1 MIQINCTQLQSVV
14 TAAPDS
20 AQPYQRRSSIMRE
33 RIKALEDAI
42 LHLEG
47 AHYALHDIVARIL
60 AKAPAEEVETIATSL
75 ADQVSVHAEK
85 IGAIRLAGYTE
96 EVRSVAEEAKHNRAA
111 GRELVARMAR
121 GR

>member
-1 MIQINCTQLQSVV
+1 
-14 TAAPDS
+14 
-20 AQPYQRRSSIMRE
+20 MRE